1 MVAHEIKGDAVV
13 VYEIENT
20 YTGQP
25 SFMNDIRKNQHILK
39 LDEDIKLVTLCHIQ
53 DEKGNVKRNDK
64 GFPAQ
69 GLVCVQD
76 ATGENRVIVI
86 QTQGGAVASAY
97 VTHTVPY
104 SDPKKRIKAKGPVTC
119 VYAYVKN
126 IEPLALN
133 RLIGDRG
140 ASKVVASIYHGYLL
154 NGTFWDHAD
163 DIISTFFEDSDEE
176 NVKKMIKLE
185 HEKNKEEE

>member
-1 MVAHEIKGDAVV
+1 
-13 VYEIENT
+13 
-20 YTGQP
+20 
-25 SFMNDIRKNQHILK
+25 MNDIRKNQHILK
-39 LDEDIKLVTLCHIQ
+39 LDEDIKLVTLCYIQ
-53 DEKGNVKRNDK
+53 DEKGNVKNETIRASLRK
-64 GFPAQ
+64 VLFACKMQ
-69 GLVCVQD
+69 H
-76 ATGENRVIVI
+76 ATGDENRVIAI

-140 ASKVVASIYHGYLL
+140 ASTRLCGIHLSRL
-154 NGTFWDHAD
+154 
-163 DIISTFFEDSDEE
+163 SFERYILGSC
-176 NVKKMIKLE
+176 
-185 HEKNKEEE
+185 